1 MKLLISALLASAAV
15 SLTFVGTASAT
26 PASHYETQ
34 CTSYATSYD
43 PPSGTYV
50 APDGTK
56 WAGNRQNGNVPES
69 LVSSGSSTV
78 CTQVLVEDVT

>member
-1 MKLLISALLASAAV
+1 MKIVLPAAILASVIALGFAAPASAAMQQYQTV
-15 SLTFVGTASAT
+15 
-26 PASHYETQ
+26 
-34 CTSYATSYD
+34 CTTIQNSSE

-69 LVSSGSSTV
+69 LVSGGSSSTS
-78 CTQVLVEDVT
+78 CTEVPVDPA